1 MTTFNT
7 DADIK
12 VLGEAAALDGLM
24 RDNSFQNKMDLIAI
38 YEHSKKRKKLEDEE
52 ESTSSE
58 KS

>member
-12 VLGEAAALDGLM
+12 ALGAAAAVDGQL
-24 RDNSFQNKMDLIAI
+24 RDNSLQNQLDLIAI
-38 YEHSKKRKKLEDEE
+38 YEHSKKRKNNEDENT
-52 ESTSSE
+52 TSSE